1 METDSN
7 RPLDADGDLATD
19 GARLAGVLFLIGGAN
34 AVAWEA
40 ASGTGI
46 TRTAVLLAVACAATA
61 ALLPVLPWRSAAGR
75 PLLYATGVGTVGFV
89 VLFRNLIAESPNQIL
104 IAALMAVWAGTV
116 LSWQF
121 MVGQQLCVFAVL
133 GWVWA
138 ADGDDRVA
146 WSTAASLVVHTI
158 AIGGAAVYMR
168 SRVAA
173 ANARLVASAAEDA
186 ARIEAELDER
196 RRLEQS
202 TQTAIDAV
210 VGASGDVHAQ
220 IERIEAAAR
229 QLDGVVASVASGS
242 DDASTRV
249 HDIAEVAERSGRLVD
264 ELGASGQQIISVVDA
279 ISELSAQTN
288 LLALNATIEAARAG
302 EAGRGFAVVAG
313 EVKNLAQQTARS
325 ASEIGEIIGRVH
337 DQVTETTESMT
348 AIVDKVAGL
357 RDGQA
362 SLASSVVEQTV
373 AMEEIT
379 ASVRASSSSVT
390 SITAAV
396 ERLDHETHR

>member
-1 METDSN
+1 METDST

-19 GARLAGVLFLIGGAN
+19 GARLAGVLFLTGGAN

-40 ASGTGI
+40 ASGAGI

-89 VLFRNLIAESPNQIL
+89 LLFRDLIAHRPNQIL

-121 MVGQQLCVFAVL
+121 MIGQQLCVFAIL
-133 GWVWA
+133 GWVGA
-138 ADGDDRVA
+138 AEGDARVA
-146 WSTAASLVVHTI
+146 WATAAGLVAHTI

-173 ANARLVASAAEDA
+173 ANARLVSSAAEDA
-186 ARIEAELDER
+186 ARIAAELDER

-220 IERIEAAAR
+220 IERIEVAAR
-229 QLDGVVASVASGS
+229 QLDSVVASVASGS

-249 HDIAEVAERSGRLVD
+249 HDIADVAERSGRLVD

-379 ASVRASSSSVT
+379 ASVRASSTSVS